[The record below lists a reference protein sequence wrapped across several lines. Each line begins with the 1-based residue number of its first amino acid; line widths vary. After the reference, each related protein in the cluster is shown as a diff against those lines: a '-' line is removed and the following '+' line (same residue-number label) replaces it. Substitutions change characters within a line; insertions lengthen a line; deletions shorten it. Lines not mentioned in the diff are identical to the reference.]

1 MTVRSYLDELAW
13 RGLLFQYT
21 EGVREMLAA
30 GSIVAYCG
38 FDPTA
43 RSLHVGNLIPVMG
56 LAHLQRAGHRPIV
69 LVGGGTGMIGDPSG
83 RASERQLNSLEVVE
97 ENVRGIRH
105 QLERFL
111 DFSGPLGALM
121 RNNAEW
127 LMNLGAIEFMRD
139 VGKHFTVNYMIA
151 KDSVKSRLDSGIS
164 YTEFSYMLL
173 QAFDFLELH
182 KREGVRM
189 QIGGSDQWGNITAGV
204 ELIRRAAG
212 VEAHCVT
219 LPLVT
224 TASGAKF
231 GKSEAGAVWL
241 DPSLT
246 SPYKFYQFWIN
257 TDDRDV
263 GKYLRYFTLLS
274 REGIEALEAAA
285 IERPESREAQ
295 RALATEVTTRVHG
308 AEAARDAADASRLVF
323 DRAADPRQFASTVLE
338 SLTQELP
345 SAAVDLRTSN
355 GVATDGA
362 SASVTTADGSAA
374 TIPLRNGSDGAGVDV
389 LDAFLVTGLVK
400 SKGDARRLLQQG
412 GLYANGEKLSPEKSV
427 LAASGAIHGQYYV
440 LRKGARE
447 IAILRVFG
455 PGSIDSPDRVE
466 RERQENAAAAER
478 ARSIGELGHHIYNP
492 HDPT

>member
-21 EGVREMLAA
+21 EGVHEMLAA
-30 GSIVAYCG
+30 GPVVAYCG

-56 LAHLQRAGHRPIV
+56 LAHLQRAGHRPVV

-111 DFSGPLGALM
+111 DFSGSLGALM
-121 RNNAEW
+121 RNNSEW

-274 REGIEALEAAA
+274 REGIEALERAAS
-285 IERPESREAQ
+285 ERPESREAQ

-323 DRAADPRQFASTVLE
+323 DRAADPRQFAATVLE
-338 SLTQELP
+338 SLTRELP

-355 GVATDGA
+355 GVGNDGA

-374 TIPLRNGSDGAGVDV
+374 TIALKNGADGPGVDV
-389 LDAFLVTGLVK
+389 LDAFVVTGLVK

-427 LAASGAIHGQYYV
+427 LVAGGAIHGQYYV

-447 IAILRVFG
+447 IAIVRLT
-455 PGSIDSPDRVE
+455 
-466 RERQENAAAAER
+466 
-478 ARSIGELGHHIYNP
+478 L
-492 HDPT
+492 

>member
-1 MTVRSYLDELAW
+1 MTALPFLDELAW
-13 RGLLFQYT
+13 RGLLYQYT
-21 EGVREMLAA
+21 EGAHAMLAA
-30 GSIVAYCG
+30 APITAYCG

-56 LAHLQRAGHRPIV
+56 LAHLQRAGHRPIA

-111 DFSGPLGALM
+111 DFSGSQGALM
-121 RNNAEW
+121 RNNSEW

-139 VGKHFTVNYMIA
+139 VGKHFTVNYMTA
-151 KDSVKSRLDSGIS
+151 KDSVKSRLESGIL

-173 QAFDFLELH
+173 QAYDFLELY

-204 ELIRRAAG
+204 ELVRRSVG
-212 VEAHCVT
+212 VESHCVT

-257 TDDRDV
+257 SDDRDV
-263 GKYLRYFTLLS
+263 GMYLRYFTLLS
-274 REGIEALEAAA
+274 REEIESLEAAGR
-285 IERPESREAQ
+285 ERPESREAQ
-295 RALATEVTTRVHG
+295 RSLATEVTTRVHG
-308 AEAARDAADASRLVF
+308 ADAARVATDASKLVF
-323 DRAADPRQFASTVLE
+323 DRGADPRQFAAAVLE
-338 SLTQELP
+338 SLTLELP
-345 SAAVDLRTSN
+345 SA
-355 GVATDGA
+355 
-362 SASVTTADGSAA
+362 
-374 TIPLRNGSDGAGVDV
+374 
-389 LDAFLVTGLVK
+389 
-400 SKGDARRLLQQG
+400 
-412 GLYANGEKLSPEKSV
+412 
-427 LAASGAIHGQYYV
+427 
-440 LRKGARE
+440 
-447 IAILRVFG
+447 
-455 PGSIDSPDRVE
+455 
-466 RERQENAAAAER
+466 
-478 ARSIGELGHHIYNP
+478 
-492 HDPT
+492 